1 MLTGKSSPSD
11 FKFRPRSSNSIDDEC
26 VIVEGWEGD
35 QVYWVH
41 VWTLKDGVITMFR
54 EYFNTWLT
62 VKDLRRPVVDSSV
75 PFFVFQWC
83 SNCWIFNTWTHDYS
97 DSTISHMSY
106 IQTIDI
112 VYEVTMKHI
121 ISFAITEDN

>member
-11 FKFRPRSSNSIDDEC
+11 FKFRPRSINSIDDEC

-62 VKDLRRPVVDSSV
+62 VKDLRRPVV
-75 PFFVFQWC
+75 
-83 SNCWIFNTWTHDYS
+83 NCMRATTL
-97 DSTISHMSY
+97 
-106 IQTIDI
+106 
-112 VYEVTMKHI
+112 
-121 ISFAITEDN
+121 DNVSKEK